1 MSKAQGPARSS
12 RSSESSVAR
21 PCPYCENVVEEGTIV
36 ILEGLRPWPS
46 RFSWDDMAVCP
57 HCQKIL
63 GIIG

>member
-1 MSKAQGPARSS
+1 M
-12 RSSESSVAR
+12 AR